1 MILQNSAKY
10 GDELEEVVD
19 AILERI
25 PKAELQ

>member
-10 GDELEEVVD
+10 GDELDEVID

-25 PKAELQ
+25 PKAEL